1 MLWKLIRHD
10 WLAFKRSPAFN
21 QELLKTIFLGFLV
34 LYFALNFLALGYFM
48 DEIIEKAVPEA
59 DTFLFVG
66 KGMFYYFMV
75 EFLMRLLMQ
84 KYPALEVSP
93 YLARPI
99 SKSTLAH
106 YLLIKSLGSFFNF
119 LPLFAIVPFFFKS
132 VIANQSSGV
141 AAHFIIFAVGMILL
155 VNFGSFLVD
164 RIFKTKASL
173 AMVFASII
181 IGLLYLDF
189 SGQIGL
195 GPYLLQVFSTIIQ
208 SPFLSIIPIITAG
221 LIYWQLHKLITK
233 HAYLEDLSTKS
244 KATEVSQFSFG
255 FSRWFGQ
262 AGRLMDL
269 ETKLIWRSKRS
280 RTFLILSFV
289 MLSYPLIFIGNPA
302 MDMAGMKI
310 FIGLFV
316 TGMFA
321 LNYGQLLLSWN
332 SPHFDLLLTRN
343 TKIEDIFRA
352 KYYLLVAS
360 CIVMMI
366 CFSVY
371 IFINLELYLIGLVMF
386 LYNIGVSIYMYMVLA
401 SYNSK
406 RIDPMKGAVMNY
418 EGIGA
423 AHFLIMIPLFLIP
436 YLIYK
441 AFAIAGFPILGF
453 VSIGVVGILGFIFH
467 HAIIRWAASLFH
479 KNKYKI
485 SAAFRKAT

>member
-48 DEIIEKAVPEA
+48 DEIIEKAVPGA
-59 DTFLFVG
+59 NTFLFVG
-66 KGMFYYFMV
+66 KGMLYYFMV
-75 EFLMRLLMQ
+75 EFLIRLLMQ
-84 KYPALEVSP
+84 KYPALEARP

-99 SKSTLAH
+99 TKSTLSH
-106 YLLIKSLGSFFNF
+106 YLLVKSIGSFFNF

-132 VIANQSSGV
+132 VIVNQPGSV
-141 AAHFIIFAVGMILL
+141 AAYFIMFTLGMILL

-164 RIFKTKASL
+164 RMFKTKAWL
-173 AMVFASII
+173 AMIVAGVI
-181 IGLLYLDF
+181 IGLLYLDY
-189 SGQIGL
+189 SGRIGL
-195 GPYLLQVFSTIIQ
+195 GSFLEQVFSSIIQ
-208 SPFLSIIPIITAG
+208 SPVLSFIPLLVAG
-221 LIYWQLHKLITK
+221 LIYLQLHRLMTK
-233 HAYLEDLSTKS
+233 HAYLEDLSVKS
-244 KATEVSQFSFG
+244 KTTEVSQFSFG
-255 FSRWFGQ
+255 FSRWFGH

-280 RTFLILSFV
+280 RTFLMLSFI
-289 MLSYPLIFIGNPA
+289 MLAYPLIFIGNPA

-352 KYYLLVAS
+352 KYYLMVAS
-360 CIVMMI
+360 CTVMMI

-386 LYNIGVSIYMYMVLA
+386 LYNAGVSIYMYMVLA

-441 AFAIAGFPILGF
+441 VFAIAGFPILGYA
-453 VSIGVVGILGFIFH
+453 SIGIIGILGFIFH
-467 HAIIRWAASLFH
+467 HSIIRWAAGLFH